1 MEHFGE
7 FLNHTQGPGDH
18 IEKLQKQM
26 KNIAKW
32 SLMCGSELIEHRKN
46 SWELYG
52 FDFMVDDKCN
62 AWLIEINSSPAC
74 DYSTKVTERYVQM
87 ALVEMLGI
95 VLDMREYEKEK
106 TKKRKKRRKK
116 KHSNDIEDGIIDTI
130 DAADDEDDE
139 GGGSKA
145 EEEKE
150 SLSHG
155 PDFDSRNTEIIDI
168 EEDEDA
174 PDLGQWKRIHQG
186 PYLENP
192 VAAFGVEMAL
202 KGAGMKLPRKGP
214 SLKRFGCSEHLYSSA
229 NKHPITSNERASI
242 SDNGSSNSNKKEDV
256 RESRDRRAEARVER
270 AHRRSGHTSRLV
282 KASSGKGIGNV
293 SSSLMS
299 DSISV
304 TSSTE
309 IIDNDFADASVLHS
323 PREPSD
329 LKGSGNV
336 SPRPAQRAVPRRLAE
351 LDINSNNNNS

>member
-1 MEHFGE
+1 
-7 FLNHTQGPGDH
+7 
-18 IEKLQKQM
+18 QM

-116 KHSNDIEDGIIDTI
+116 KHSNDIEDGNIDTI

-202 KGAGMKLPRKGP
+202 KGAGM
-214 SLKRFGCSEHLYSSA
+214 
-229 NKHPITSNERASI
+229 
-242 SDNGSSNSNKKEDV
+242 
-256 RESRDRRAEARVER
+256 
-270 AHRRSGHTSRLV
+270 
-282 KASSGKGIGNV
+282 
-293 SSSLMS
+293 
-299 DSISV
+299 
-304 TSSTE
+304 
-309 IIDNDFADASVLHS
+309 
-323 PREPSD
+323 
-329 LKGSGNV
+329 
-336 SPRPAQRAVPRRLAE
+336 
-351 LDINSNNNNS
+351 